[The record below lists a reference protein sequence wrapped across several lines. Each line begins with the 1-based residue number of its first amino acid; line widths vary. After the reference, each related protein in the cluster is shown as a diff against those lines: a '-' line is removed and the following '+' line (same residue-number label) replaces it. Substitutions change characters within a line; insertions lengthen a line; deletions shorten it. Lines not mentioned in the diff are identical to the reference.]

1 MRIFIALVVSL
12 FVGCTVSVQAQDEVL
27 PLWAD
32 GAPGFEARKD
42 IPERAKDWWVRD
54 IHNPSLTL
62 FSPSEVRQETTDT
75 AIIVVPGGGH
85 KDLVFNSEGAKA
97 AKFLAE
103 NGITA
108 FALKYRLARQP
119 GSDYDIETHAAED
132 LRRAVRYVRANAA
145 LYNLNPDRIGVM
157 GFSAG
162 GELVNLVT
170 YGETAGDDAS
180 SDRVERVSARPDF
193 QIQIYPGPIGLPD
206 HLKQPP
212 PPAFFLSAF
221 DDTGP
226 ELTISRHL
234 DMYRTAGVAAEVHIF
249 AQGGHAFNMGDRSKL
264 ETISDW
270 PERLKDWLEDS
281 GYLGQP

>member
-1 MRIFIALVVSL
+1 MRGLILVMALILLACGSQV
-12 FVGCTVSVQAQDEVL
+12 TAQDSAMPIWEK
-27 PLWAD
+27 
-32 GAPGFEARKD
+32 GAPGFESRADR
-42 IPERAKDWWVRD
+42 PERAQDWWVRD

-62 FSPSEVRQETTDT
+62 SRPKSPNGT

-85 KDLVFNSEGAKA
+85 KDLVFKSEGTKA
-97 AKFLAE
+97 ADFLAAQ
-103 NGITA
+103 GIHS

-119 GSDYDIETHAAED
+119 GSDYDIETHAAAD
-132 LRRAVRYVRANAA
+132 LRRALRWVRANAEQ
-145 LYNLNPDRIGVM
+145 YGIDPDRIGVM

-170 YGETAGDDAS
+170 YGETQGDPK
-180 SDRVERVSARPDF
+180 SDDPVERVSARPDF

-212 PPAFFLSAF
+212 PPAFFLSTF
-221 DDTGP
+221 DDRGP

-234 DMYRTAGVAAEVHIF
+234 AMYRAAGVPAEVHIF
-249 AQGGHAFNMGDRSKL
+249 AQGGHAFNMGDRSDL
-264 ETISDW
+264 VSISQW
-270 PERLKDWLEDS
+270 PDRLQNWLSDS